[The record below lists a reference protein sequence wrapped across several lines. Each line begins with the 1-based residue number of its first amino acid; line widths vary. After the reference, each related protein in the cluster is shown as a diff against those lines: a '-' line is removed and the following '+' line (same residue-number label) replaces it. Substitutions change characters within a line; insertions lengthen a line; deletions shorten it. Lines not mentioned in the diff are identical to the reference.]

1 MIVELI
7 HTIRVHI
14 EKYMREQNL
23 KLQHFSD
30 ITGINVGTL
39 SAILKGN
46 RPMSMNQLDQIT
58 SAMGLEKGYFY
69 EIYGVESFIES
80 APHWR
85 RLEPYLYE
93 CAGLGKLDSI
103 QQVIT
108 HVTDDRSYID
118 ELFDVAES
126 FFARGLKE
134 AALILYECVA
144 HSEKYQHSERLA
156 LCQYRIFLLHK
167 TINKFNNLNAA
178 VKFEPFIEKL
188 NEEIQLDAIKD
199 LANLYGTINLWDKV
213 FELANELILRTEFQ
227 VQLQS
232 MRRKR
237 KTRIAAYPLFTYKAY
252 ANLLMAN
259 VSEERKQYM
268 KALEYT
274 DVYEDI
280 MDGIENP
287 TEEEQELIDRFKG
300 WAEGNRY
307 LYKILS
313 GNFEVLNRYL
323 DYLDVNHEE
332 ITIACTYIVQAANQF
347 SFNIDHAL
355 NRYENYIVQ
364 IKIERH
370 VEGIYNEQASN
381 FRYIRL
387 FYELAKYRLNQNQIY
402 QGIDHL
408 ITSLKRCVSSNDYMM
423 CIKCIDLYGKYR
435 DRASKTQKEQY
446 TKLIDKLGVPTFRS

>member
-1 MIVELI
+1 MVESVP
-7 HTIRVHI
+7 TITIHI

-39 SAILKGN
+39 SAILKGS
-46 RPMSMNQLDQIT
+46 RPMSMNQLNQIT

-69 EIYGVESFIES
+69 ETYGVESFIES
-80 APHWR
+80 SPHWR

-93 CAGLGKLDSI
+93 CAELGKLHCI

-108 HVTDDRSYID
+108 HVTDDRSYIE

-134 AALILYECVA
+134 AALILYDCVA
-144 HSEKYQHSERLA
+144 DCEKYQHSERLA

-167 TINKFNNLNAA
+167 TLNKFNNLNAA

-188 NEEIQLDAIKD
+188 NEEVQLDAIKD
-199 LANLYGTINLWDKV
+199 LANLYGAINLWDKV
-213 FELANELILRTEFQ
+213 FELANELIRRVEFQ

-237 KTRIAAYPLFTYKAY
+237 KPRVASYPLFTYKAY

-259 VSEERKQYM
+259 VSEERKQY
-268 KALEYT
+268 KQALKYT

-280 MDGIENP
+280 VDGIENP
-287 TEEEQELIDRFKG
+287 TEEEQELIERFKG

-313 GNFEVLNRYL
+313 GDFEFLNRYL
-323 DYLDVNHEE
+323 DYLDINHAE
-332 ITIACTYIVQAANQF
+332 ILTALTYIIQAANQY
-347 SFNIDHAL
+347 SYNIDYTL
-355 NRYENYIVQ
+355 NRFQNHLDQ
-364 IKIERH
+364 IKAESH
-370 VEGIYNEQASN
+370 VQGVYNEQATN

-387 FYELAKYRLNQNQIY
+387 FYELAKYRLKQNEIEK
-402 QGIDHL
+402 GIEHL
-408 ITSLKRCVSSNDYMM
+408 ITSLERSSSCNEDFM

-435 DRASKTQKEQY
+435 DRASKTQEEQY
-446 TKLIDKLGVPTFRS
+446 TKLIDKLSVPTFL

>member
-1 MIVELI
+1 
-7 HTIRVHI
+7 
-14 EKYMREQNL
+14 MREKDL

-39 SAILKGN
+39 SAILKGS
-46 RPMSMNQLDQIT
+46 RPMSMNQLNQIT

-69 EIYGVESFIES
+69 ESYGVESFIES

-85 RLEPYLYE
+85 RLEPYLYG
-93 CAGLGKLDSI
+93 CAELGKLDCI

-108 HVTDDRSYID
+108 HVTDDRSYIE

-134 AALILYECVA
+134 AARILYECVA
-144 HSEKYQHSERLA
+144 DSEKYQHSERLA

-167 TINKFNNLNAA
+167 TMNKFNNLNAA
-178 VKFEPFIEKL
+178 LKFEPFIEKL
-188 NEEIQLDAIKD
+188 NEEVQLDAIKD
-199 LANLYGTINLWDKV
+199 LANLYGAINLWDKV
-213 FELANELILRTEFQ
+213 FQLADELLRKADFQ

-232 MRRKR
+232 KRRKR
-237 KTRIAAYPLFTYKAY
+237 KLRTASYPLFTYKAY

-259 VSEERKQYM
+259 VLEERKQYRQ
-268 KALEYT
+268 ALEKT
-274 DVYEDI
+274 DIYENIVDEVS
-280 MDGIENP
+280 DP
-287 TEEEQELIDRFKG
+287 TKEEQELIQRFKG

-313 GNFEVLNRYL
+313 GDFEVLNHYL
-323 DYLDVNHEE
+323 DYLDNNHEE
-332 ITIACTYIVQAANQF
+332 ISTAFTYIVQAANQY
-347 SFNIDHAL
+347 SLNIDHAL
-355 NRYENYIVQ
+355 NRFKEQ
-364 IKIERH
+364 INELRTEEY
-370 VEGIYNEQASN
+370 VRGIYNEQTSN

-387 FYELAKYRLNQNQIY
+387 FYELAKYRLNQNQID

-408 ITSLKRCVSSNDYMM
+408 ITSLQRCVSSNDDMM

-435 DRASKTQKEQY
+435 NRASKTQEELY
-446 TKLIDKLGVPTFRS
+446 TKLIDNLSVPTFR

>member
-1 MIVELI
+1 MELVPK
-7 HTIRVHI
+7 IRVHI

-46 RPMSMNQLDQIT
+46 RPMSMNQLNQIT
-58 SAMGLEKGYFY
+58 SVMGLEKGYFY
-69 EIYGVESFIES
+69 ESYGVESFIES
-80 APHWR
+80 SPHWR

-93 CAGLGKLDSI
+93 CAELCKLDCI

-108 HVTDDRSYID
+108 HVTDDRSYIE

-134 AALILYECVA
+134 VALILYECVA
-144 HSEKYQHSERLA
+144 DSEKYQHSERLA

-167 TINKFNNLNAA
+167 TLNKFNNLNAA

-188 NEEIQLDAIKD
+188 NEEVQLDAIKD
-199 LANLYGTINLWDKV
+199 LANLYGAINLWDKV
-213 FELANELILRTEFQ
+213 FELANELIQRTEFQ

-232 MRRKR
+232 MRRNR
-237 KTRIAAYPLFTYKAY
+237 KPRIASYPLFTYKAY

-280 MDGIENP
+280 MDGIKNP

-313 GNFEVLNRYL
+313 GDFEGLNRYL
-323 DYLDVNHEE
+323 NYLDVNHAE
-332 ITIACTYIVQAANQF
+332 ILTALAYIIQAANQY

-355 NRYENYIVQ
+355 NRFQNHIDQ
-364 IKIERH
+364 IKAARH
-370 VEGIYNEQASN
+370 VKGIYNEQASN

-387 FYELAKYRLNQNQIY
+387 FYELAKYRLNQNQIE
-402 QGIDHL
+402 QGIEHL
-408 ITSLKRCVSSNDYMM
+408 ITSLERSSSCNEDLM

-435 DRASKTQKEQY
+435 DRASKTQEEQY
-446 TKLIDKLGVPTFRS
+446 TKLIDKLSVPTFR